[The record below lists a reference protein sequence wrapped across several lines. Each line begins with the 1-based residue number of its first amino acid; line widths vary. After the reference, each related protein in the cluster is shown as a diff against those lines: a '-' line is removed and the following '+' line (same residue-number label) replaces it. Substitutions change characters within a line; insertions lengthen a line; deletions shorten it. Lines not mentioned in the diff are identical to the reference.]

1 MNYRRAISILALSML
16 FVLCVALAASAQQ
29 LPPHPT
35 AAAQQTPAPSVA
47 PAIPSYPD
55 SSAGL
60 EKLMKD
66 MLKLEKR
73 GDTSSLA
80 PYLQSLVLPDPDG
93 WFKTVFGGDLGSGLL
108 SSYLRIK
115 SDIPKN
121 IDTEL
126 IRFASAKGTSATE
139 VFPTCEGS
147 PLPPA
152 KFMAL
157 AMRRRPAQLY
167 IVHLGRGKRQS
178 TLGFFAY
185 VNGGFRHVG
194 SLEFSSS
201 APDLRSLLGAGPV
214 LRVSGNVQK
223 ANLLHWSS
231 PIYPLDAK
239 ANHLNGTVVLREI
252 VAKDG
257 TVRDV
262 FYFSGPELLAAP
274 AMNAVRQW
282 TYKPTKLN
290 GVPVEVDTCV
300 DIIFNLGN

>member
-1 MNYRRAISILALSML
+1 MNYRRITFLRCRIQLGTVIL
-16 FVLCVALAASAQQ
+16 LCMSPSFAQQ
-29 LPPHPT
+29 LPAQTTPAVQQTQT
-35 AAAQQTPAPSVA
+35 AA
-47 PAIPSYPD
+47 AIPSYPNTA
-55 SSAGL
+55 AGL

-73 GDTSSLA
+73 GDTAALA
-80 PYLQSLVLPDPDG
+80 PYLQSLVLPNPDA
-93 WFKTVFGGDLGSGLL
+93 WFKSVFGGDLGSRLL

-139 VFPTCEGS
+139 AFPTCEGS

-157 AMRRRPAQLY
+157 AMRRRSAPLY
-167 IVHLGRGKRQS
+167 VVRLGRGKRQS

-185 VNGGFRHVG
+185 VSGGFRHVG
-194 SLEFSSS
+194 SLEFSS
-201 APDLRSLLGAGPV
+201 PTPNLRSLLGAGPF
-214 LRVSGNVQK
+214 LRVSGNVEK

-239 ANHLNGTVVLREI
+239 ADHLNGTVVLREI

-257 TVRDV
+257 TVRGV

-274 AMNAVRQW
+274 AMDAVRQW

-300 DIIFNLGN
+300 DIIFSLGS